1 MDFCCN
7 CEDTEQLQVFYY
19 SIIFD
24 ADLPEE
30 MFRFKILAALC
41 LCGCA
46 EEKRTDTSPGDV
58 REEAQFHDA
67 WYLYFAES
75 LDWLANCHETS
86 IPKFKKLW
94 TGIDAIWDNPYF
106 VITKEQMHHFGK
118 RMENTA
124 PPLG

>member
-1 MDFCCN
+1 
-7 CEDTEQLQVFYY
+7 
-19 SIIFD
+19 
-24 ADLPEE
+24 

-67 WYLYFAES
+67 GYLYFAES
-75 LDWLANCHETS
+75 LDWLANCQETS

-106 VITKEQMHHFGK
+106 VITKVCIIL
-118 RMENTA
+118 ENGWKIQHR
-124 PPLG
+124 PWDDFLQ